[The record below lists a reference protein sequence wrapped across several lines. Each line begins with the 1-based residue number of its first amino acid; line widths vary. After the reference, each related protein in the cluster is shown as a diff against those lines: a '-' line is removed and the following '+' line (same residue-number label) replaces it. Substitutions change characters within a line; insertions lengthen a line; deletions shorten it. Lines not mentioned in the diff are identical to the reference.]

1 MGASFI
7 LELDTT
13 GPVIKIF
20 GPSYATNLYP
30 ETIIIEANENLAEY
44 QDIYFIDAAG
54 TRHDVIFS
62 YQTNRLVGIVYF
74 SLFAPGI
81 ATMYARLMD
90 EVNNLSN
97 TAVYHVNVV
106 NSVKLDITTSDFS
119 RWIGS
124 EEKSR
129 NVSHHEETL
138 DVVLSDH
145 AREIKSGEN
154 IRLIGVKEVEHL
166 PSR

>member
-13 GPVIKIF
+13 GPVIEAF

-30 ETIIIEANENLAEY
+30 ETITIEANENLADY

-62 YQTNRLVGIVYF
+62 YQTNQFVGIVYF

-90 EVNNLSN
+90 KVNNLSN

-106 NSVKLDITTSDFS
+106 NSVKLDITTSDVS
-119 RWIGS
+119 RLIES
-124 EEKSR
+124 DEQHRDIALHK
-129 NVSHHEETL
+129 ETR
-138 DVVLSDH
+138 DVAISSH

-154 IRLIGVKEVEHL
+154 IRLIGVKEIEHL

>member
-13 GPVIKIF
+13 GPVIEAF

-30 ETIIIEANENLAEY
+30 ETIIIEANETLADY

-62 YQTNRLVGIVYF
+62 YQTNKFVGVVYF
-74 SLFAPGI
+74 SLFVPGI

-97 TAVYHVNVV
+97 TAIYYVNVV
-106 NSVKLDITTSDFS
+106 SAIKLDITINDFQ
-119 RWIGS
+119 RMVRS
-124 EEKSR
+124 EEVYRSI
-129 NVSHHEETL
+129 SLSEEARGI
-138 DVVLSDH
+138 VLSSQSREVQSRETTRIIEVSEFDH
-145 AREIKSGEN
+145 IPGR
-154 IRLIGVKEVEHL
+154 
-166 PSR
+166 